1 MQILQSKESVSPEF
15 KNIKS
20 TVQYI
25 GDVECAACHPDIYN
39 SFIKTGMGRS
49 FYPSESAEIIEDF
62 QNNEPVYDAKNNFYY
77 IDEKRV
83 CLQEMKRYDNEAR
96 KNIY

>member
-1 MQILQSKESVSPEF
+1 MFRLKHILINLIVILIIIFGMQILQSKESVSPEF

-62 QNNEPVYDAKNNFYY
+62 QNKTD
-77 IDEKRV
+77 R
-83 CLQEMKRYDNEAR
+83 C
-96 KNIY
+96 